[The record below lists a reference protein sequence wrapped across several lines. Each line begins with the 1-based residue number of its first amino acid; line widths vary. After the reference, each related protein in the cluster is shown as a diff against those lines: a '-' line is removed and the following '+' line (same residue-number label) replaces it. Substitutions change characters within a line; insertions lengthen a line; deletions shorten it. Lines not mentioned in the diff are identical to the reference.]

1 MSSKKTLLAMKASE
15 MGVQTPLP
23 VYQISCILFVQIC
36 EALNSKFFI
45 QFRTIALYLIF
56 KYVHLLTIFFSQR
69 ALPFRCIHG

>member
-1 MSSKKTLLAMKASE
+1 MSSKKTLLARKASE

-45 QFRTIALYLIF
+45 RYRTIVLFLIL
-56 KYVHLLTIFFSQR
+56 KYVNL
-69 ALPFRCIHG
+69 